1 AVEGLVSRWRERAG
15 ALRTWGGSEGAAR
28 AWETAAAELEAAL
41 RAARDELLTL
51 EAAATESGYSADHL
65 GRLLRAGKLPN
76 AGRPHAP
83 RIRRGDLPRK
93 PGGLPQPVIGCIS
106 RTQIARSVV
115 NRST

>member
-1 AVEGLVSRWRERAG
+1 MLRIRAGGATRRVPDRRGRRGSAREGPEMDGGAAVEGLVSRWRERAG

-28 AWETAAAELEAAL
+28 AGETAAAELEAAL

-76 AGRPHAP
+76 ACRPHAP
-83 RIRRGDLPRK
+83 
-93 PGGLPQPVIGCIS
+93 
-106 RTQIARSVV
+106 
-115 NRST
+115 